1 MFSTLGIEPRGLS
14 SIPGQPKL
22 YNESPPQNN
31 NKRFGLRIQHNG
43 GDLSSMCK
51 ALGSE
56 NTHKE
61 YLIYLAISMDMG
73 SSHVNLGLLRSY
85 QSKGLLYKPKEA
97 CVVLAV

>member
-1 MFSTLGIEPRGLS
+1 
-14 SIPGQPKL
+14 
-22 YNESPPQNN
+22 
-31 NKRFGLRIQHNG
+31 
-43 GDLSSMCK
+43 MCK

-61 YLIYLAISMDMG
+61 YLIYLAISTDMG
-73 SSHVNLGLLRSY
+73 SSHVTLGLLRSY